1 MNSWA
6 FLGEGAGVD
15 SIGDGK
21 LTASV
26 SGSSLEHFEVDYQA
40 DGVTVGTNDYL
51 TLRKFELTSSSSFAF
66 WVKPTAAVTTGAL
79 YTLRNIDANG
89 AELRLGFTT
98 GGGAD
103 SLLDSVTVYEPGSS
117 TPTSLATTGSS
128 LTLTTNAWNLVTLV
142 FSPPLLSVYLGD
154 TLKYTVEMPFFLDPP
169 QALGQRSTYNDNA
182 PVDLSGYMT
191 TMQAILGNAPAHEQI
206 TGRAASTGFA
216 GSFAAAVHWPRT
228 ALSSNEVDIL
238 DQMTA
243 PPTNTGW
250 SGGAV
255 PTPCRSASAAPDLA
269 RGYGSWIDA
278 VTWTVDDTVHEMVCG
293 ASGTASSFYTTD
305 TLPPGM
311 SLSAD
316 GHLRGSVT
324 GALNTGSVT
333 VFAVNTAG
341 RASAQLS
348 LGAAFAPPNITAG
361 YFPADGGVWRT
372 YGLGETIALNTT
384 NLGGPVSNGFSANG
398 KPTWLT
404 LDPSTGALYGTV
416 PAPGAGDASAAIG
429 THQIEVTASS
439 AAGSSVSWLQ
449 ITINEYIAPDL
460 SEGYSPSGQTMSF
473 VRSSAITA
481 ETITEAGGRAC
492 TYSIEPALPSGL
504 SFATSTGT
512 ISGTPTVETAGRV
525 YYVSASLDAQPTMIS
540 QIEINLEITAIL
552 PTSFS
557 SPSPM
562 PTGANALSLT
572 LNEPMAD
579 VTFQADGDSPTY
591 HLQSSTGGCARYAA
605 VGITIDEVSGV
616 LSGTPRTA
624 FSGCDLVVVARN
636 SGGEITTNIEV
647 TVAADANGGLHLGL
661 ELDLATLGV
670 SAVADLP
677 GAFDTTFPR
686 DVAAAL
692 GIDVTQIELQDKQAA
707 STAGRALV
715 LFLLKPVAPSTTP
728 ERQLEHNLAVLS
740 RWSHGVPADGVAAS
754 ADASKLYQGVFT
766 RATVS
771 SVGLLAFAPDGSP
784 RLAGDIEPAVVSGYP
799 GGSLTAYVGDALDG
813 TFMPQQLNGT
823 GLALSIAGAGGA
835 NASLPAGVVFNDTTG
850 ALTGTPS
857 TENASM
863 TYTVTLSN
871 PAGVATTT
879 FTLEIL
885 AKPPVLTPSNTGV
898 QHWIQSGQVSI
909 AKPNNVGGTLG
920 ITWSTPDTL
929 PNGLVVN
936 PTTGDI
942 EGSPTVPMDAANY
955 TIVATNSGGDSN
967 VTVVIKVHPHPT
979 LVDEG
984 TPQATPLCGPITG
997 ATPLLLETTYPIDTI
1012 GLSIGEANRAMC
1024 RWLDALGTGNHT
1036 WVYAQVTA
1044 ANTLSCVTP
1053 NVSAAVQSGL
1063 EVSFG
1068 GTNPEFIPVGAVGG
1082 GTAIFTFYNPPA
1094 DVGNTTAMTAML
1106 TGSTDSLGLTWTD
1119 AGFVLDPCMVNR
1131 TKIRFRDGAKV
1142 RTAVLDVATAATLNA
1157 TGTAATIAVDAPNV
1171 VDYQVAV
1178 DETTNARDM
1187 MLHIS
1192 LNGQQYTPAVNFTY
1206 TAVNQPLLIR
1216 TAPMSVPRRTA
1227 SYVTIY
1233 GDAFLT
1239 DGQETYCDLEKYA
1252 CADTAPGYPAI
1263 TKETLED
1270 QSQCGAATKA
1280 ASCALDNAG
1289 NRDPDCPTPLTAQT
1303 TDRTV
1308 VCQMPD
1314 LSAASTFTHVRL
1326 KVMVG
1331 SAGTDKWSDPLQL
1344 FDMATISSIDPLSGP
1359 ANGKSS
1365 FHLTGANLNG
1375 VGGTGTLSPA
1385 TLSLA
1390 TRENGANKLDES
1402 TDGATLVAKED
1413 AFVSTFASLSAGP
1426 NPVYYARNGADMR
1439 AGDLDTLAP
1448 LDFEFFT
1455 IFGVNSLV
1463 PTSAALG
1470 PTING
1475 ANQVIT
1481 IRLDGFGPNFGPCG
1495 GTLPN
1500 NGGAVPAATCNSYGA
1515 AAMPPPNEV
1524 SCRFLDGLGGSV
1536 LGTVTGSF
1544 MATSDETLS
1553 SPGIA
1558 DCAQCQCCVSCV
1570 MSTFSNNTE
1579 RTAYVEVSTD
1589 NTTADRTCSPGPCT
1603 KVYSTATT
1611 STTVR
1616 LFSQPSASGVDHLY
1630 GPVSGGKTFTLTGA
1644 NFQDEAPT
1652 TLKCRFVA
1660 VTNGA
1665 PSEVKQVT
1673 VIDDSSAECQMPEL
1687 NAGHYILQLSMNDY
1701 YWTPCT
1707 ETLSAITVDGTNG
1720 NVCGGQGVS
1729 IYAFTAQMV
1738 QPSSVPDYVASEVT
1752 ISVDGFV
1759 GITPCDGSHPG
1770 SNDDSCNAKCR
1781 FEISGQTGHVE
1792 TPATPPAEGES
1803 SFTCMTPTAANFTS
1817 AGLTLDSSEGMA
1829 TVLVRLATD
1838 GQHFTEGLKL
1848 YMYPK
1853 PIITSVTPL
1862 YGPVRPEGLQIT
1874 ITGSNFVHQ
1883 TTSSSGT
1890 NFQDHISLA
1899 VRADPYTPGSLPSA
1913 PNTAVE
1919 TAVTRVDANT
1929 LTVTLSALSYGSH
1942 YVELS
1947 INGEHF
1953 PDDYTHTVVM
1963 YEQSTTPEPTAGPIT
1978 RPNDVTIDLAGLT
1991 SADVGQAN
1999 MTCSWT
2005 YNGNET
2011 ILTATLSAA
2020 ADNVMCTLPQQPEG
2034 TAGGTGQLKVGS
2046 GGEYA
2051 PSIAYDLFDMPSIDT
2066 IEPRIISKNTNAAL
2080 SAAVAA
2086 DGIGPQDGM
2095 YVYMNGSFLFDGTI
2109 TCGFISGNDPTPQTV
2124 TGEVWCGS
2132 GAAAQA
2138 TACSASGTGSS
2149 DCAGCSLRCE
2159 APAALPLGET
2169 YVKVTR
2175 NLVDWSAED
2184 PNITLTSFSVTAID
2198 RISTADNLPLNGQGD
2213 NDPMLRLTLNG
2224 FSDDERGLAVM
2235 NGGGLQCRFVPSA
2248 ETGGNFAGGVW
2259 HTPAVVTANNIVS
2272 CIADNADNTQGTPT
2286 FGFHYIQVVS
2296 QRMVDMDLH
2305 IPVNNGRQFLFY
2317 NSPEF
2322 GTHRQVNPSTGDET
2336 VVAPLVAN
2344 TFSDAMYPNG
2354 QATVPPPGHLQPQ
2367 QSDYGIIELS
2377 GQFPARY
2384 SGQGL
2389 GMTGTEWACR
2399 FDNSVERQVID
2410 WADTDLDGI
2419 IDKVRCAFEP
2429 HAYGDVQVH
2438 FSMNPKEGQWFPLPN
2453 EQQLTLTY
2461 YGCTA
2466 GYFSPHYE
2474 TACAPCARGYY
2485 QKNPNSLECLPCNH
2499 RSYQPALG
2507 SESCLPCDSGERGDT
2522 LWVPDKAG
2530 TSLQECQC
2538 IPGVQDRRVA
2548 EAIAIGTEEDG
2559 LIVEDEDL
2567 NGFYLDTNDHG
2578 FFNTDGS
2585 PVGGVSCQPCPPGAV
2600 CQGRNSGWYKSAEC
2614 RARREAL
2621 PDLIAAAAD
2630 GSAEKATLQAEF
2642 DQNTKD
2648 CGPKYSQWGPR
2659 DAELPP
2665 LPKPGYFSYYYS
2677 SLTNFTMDDARNAEC
2692 AVRLDA
2698 LPDLITAKQTECN
2711 GFDATSDEASTCDD
2725 ELDELNREQNELER
2739 DCGKYLTMSFYDV
2752 IANNGQSLYGVA
2764 QISACPTAGNA
2775 TLRCPG
2781 WMEGEPVDGM
2791 QCERGFTGPICR
2803 ECAAPKTYADDPRG
2817 LLMQACPG
2825 PNCGNAYAHREEAWY
2840 GKEGG
2845 CRRCQITNSG
2855 LLFVIGVVVVIALLV
2870 LCFFVSVRLAKI
2882 NVKSFAP
2889 FTITLDYAQM
2899 LAIMPYLSLK
2909 WPKVVQD
2916 VFDLHELV
2924 SLDLDMFTS
2933 QAECA
2938 ISFTWF
2944 EKTALYFLVPF
2955 AMAGGV
2961 LTIMMILFL
2970 LHGCGFHFGFRG
2982 SRGIKMGKKV
2992 IKQSSTAS
3000 RDSVADVA
3008 NASSEE
3014 FNAQPEWMH
3023 LFNMCCHAYLYMLNF
3038 SYMLITKRA
3047 LMFLDCKWHADIA
3060 KYKLDFDPRVY
3071 CTTDVEIE
3079 GERVCYDWKKFMAG
3093 DYGITLGGSDG
3104 EGSTAF
3110 GGDPA
3115 CWRDMMAISMF
3126 GFFVYVVGIPAL
3138 LTWKLIS
3145 NRHYAVFT
3153 KSISLQE
3160 ARLRKKTT
3168 KEEPEEIVQTMLDL
3182 CQGFATYLRRYE
3194 ANEHYLYFH
3203 TTRLSTM
3210 LIKAQKHL
3218 LDERRKEM
3226 AAEGKFSLFRALAH
3240 HTRHDKLTTQIAD
3253 HTNSMIEK
3261 MDEYRHMRSRY
3272 GFLLARWRPELY
3284 FWEMVYLARRFFW
3297 AVIINQ
3303 LKSFPVLCATMAQ
3316 LVLFVHFSLQL
3327 AFSPFERSEDNK
3339 LSFLALLTMELV
3351 LMAGVLFHQLDE
3363 LHTGYDANG
3372 RRLVSRVF
3380 DGSVPRW
3387 VQPVADSVAY
3397 MICILIICTTAIESF
3412 FLAKAALERIRPWLN
3427 RKILGPLRQGI
3438 RERIKKMGSKPKAGS
3453 KAEVAQHAKVKS
3465 LWQTGASKAL
3475 AHAAAQAEEAK
3486 ERGAASTVA
3495 DIMAGHE
3502 DDDDMPIFMG
3512 PPKGPPIGDPVRPPT
3527 SLPQRH
3533 GHDQEAHFDLDV
3545 PEEQEGEEGGGDDE
3559 AGRAYTE
3566 EELKAR
3572 AKSKKLKKGKSNLTR
3587 GQSKAVAKDWAARD
3601 TSNTV
3606 REASLEELALSKAQT
3621 ASMSSAWVAAR
3632 EGDFRFMGLWLRLGK
3647 PLDASE
3653 SKGETLLMAASAAG
3667 QHIMLAFLLQIGANP
3682 NAEDAKG
3689 YTALH
3694 HAAIGGK
3701 VSSVEVLLR
3710 HNAGTDHQA
3719 HMDGFSPLHAA
3730 ASAPNNARQLVELL
3744 LQYGADR
3751 HVTDRQGR
3759 TVAELAAAAGHAGAL
3774 GDLLTI
3780 DTPRGTAEKKPQY
3793 GTQNKPSPAAQAAAA
3808 ASSSSDDDA
3817 APARESGGITPAPAG
3832 MGGGGRDAAMSRW
3845 SRAREAADSQ
3855 SKPSMLKLLRKMG
3868 KAGGGG
3874 ASQSPP
3880 IVPQSEPLNPGGIEL
3895 QDNGSAV

>member
-1 MNSWA
+1 M
-6 FLGEGAGVD
+6 
-15 SIGDGK
+15 
-21 LTASV
+21 
-26 SGSSLEHFEVDYQA
+26 SGSSLEHFEIPYAA
-40 DGVTVGTNDYL
+40 DGVTLVGASDYV

-66 WVKPTAAVTTGAL
+66 WVKPTAAVTSGAL
-79 YTLRNIDANG
+79 YTLRNTDASG
-89 AELRLGFTT
+89 AELRLEFTT
-98 GGGAD
+98 AGVGA
-103 SLLDSVTVYEPGSS
+103 SRLDVVKVYDPGSGA
-117 TPTSLATTGSS
+117 ATTLSKTGASIDLPTGQWS
-128 LTLTTNAWNLVTLV
+128 LVTLV
-142 FSPPLLSVYLGD
+142 FAPPLLSVYLGS
-154 TLKYTVEMPFFLDPP
+154 TLKYSVAMPFFLDPP

-191 TMQAILGNAPAHEQI
+191 TMEVYLGNAPAS
-206 TGRAASTGFA
+206 GDARALAASSGFA
-216 GSFAAAVHWPRT
+216 GSFASAVHWPRT
-228 ALSSNEVDIL
+228 ALSSTEVGIL
-238 DQMTA
+238 AQMTT
-243 PPTNTGW
+243 PQSGSGGW
-250 SGGAV
+250 SGGAT

-269 RGYGSWIDA
+269 RGYGAWMDA

-305 TLPPGM
+305 ALPTGMTL
-311 SLSAD
+311 SVD
-316 GHLRGSVT
+316 GHLRGSADAV
-324 GALNTGSVT
+324 AATGSVT
-333 VFAVNTAG
+333 VHAVNTAG

-348 LGAAFAPPNITAG
+348 LGAALAPPNITAG
-361 YFPADGGVWRT
+361 YLPADGGVWRS
-372 YGLGETIALNTT
+372 YGLSDTITLNTV
-384 NLGGPVSNGFSANG
+384 NVGGTVSSYTASGT
-398 KPTWLT
+398 KPSWLA
-404 LDPSTGALYGTV
+404 LDASTGVLSGTV
-416 PAPGAGDASAAIG
+416 PAPGHADAAAAVG
-429 THQIEVTASS
+429 THQFEVTATS
-439 AAGSSVSWLQ
+439 AAGSSTSWLQ
-449 ITINEYIAPDL
+449 ITIDEYIKPDL
-460 SEGYSPSGQTMSF
+460 SAGYLPAGQTMSF
-473 VRSSAITA
+473 EKLTAITSQ
-481 ETITEAGGRAC
+481 TITEVGGRAC
-492 TYSIEPALPSGL
+492 TYSIAPALPAGL
-504 SFATSTGT
+504 SFATATGT
-512 ISGTPTVETAGRV
+512 ISGTPTTETGQRQ
-525 YYVSASLDAQPTMIS
+525 YYVTASLDAQPTMMS
-540 QIEINLEITAIL
+540 QIEVELAITAIV
-552 PTSFS
+552 PTAFNA
-557 SPSPM
+557 PTTM

-572 LNEPMAD
+572 LNQPMTP
-579 VTFQADGDSPTY
+579 VTFGADGDSAPTY
-591 HLQSSTGGCARYAA
+591 YLQASTTGDCARYAA
-605 VGITIDEVSGV
+605 VGITIGEVSGV

-624 FSGCDLVVVARN
+624 FSGCQMVVVARN
-636 SGGEITTNIEV
+636 SGGQVTQNIDV
-647 TVAADANGGLHLGL
+647 TVAADTAGGLHLGL
-661 ELDLATLGV
+661 ELELSTLG
-670 SAVADLP
+670 AATVADLS
-677 GAFDTTFPR
+677 ADFDAVFVR
-686 DVAAAL
+686 DVAGAL
-692 GIDVTQIELQDKQAA
+692 GIDFAQIELQDKQATT
-707 STAGRALV
+707 SPAGRVLV
-715 LFLLKPVAPSTTP
+715 LFLLKPVSPSTTP

-740 RWSHGVPADGVAAS
+740 RWTHGVPADGVAS
-754 ADASKLYQGVFT
+754 SGNASKLYQGVFT
-766 RATVS
+766 RATVA
-771 SVGLLAFAPDGSP
+771 SVGLLAYAPDGSP

-799 GGSLTAYVGDALDG
+799 GGALTAYVGDALDG

-835 NASLPAGVVFNDTTG
+835 SLPPGVVFNASTG

-871 PAGVATTT
+871 PAGSATTT
-879 FTLEIL
+879 FTLAIL

-898 QHWIQSGQVSI
+898 QHWLQSGVVAI
-909 AKPNNVGGTLG
+909 AAPTNVGGALG
-920 ITWSTPDTL
+920 ITWSTQGEAL
-929 PNGLVVN
+929 PSGMTINAA
-936 PTTGDI
+936 TGVI
-942 EGSPTVPMDAANY
+942 EGSPTVAKDTANY
-955 TIVATNSGGDSN
+955 TVVATNSGGASS
-967 VTVVIKVHPHPT
+967 VAVVINVHPHPT
-979 LVDEG
+979 LVAQG

-997 ATPLLLETTYPIDTI
+997 ATPLLLETAYPIDTV
-1012 GLSIGEANRAMC
+1012 GLSIGEANTAKC
-1024 RWLDALGTGNHT
+1024 RWADALGAGSHT
-1036 WVYAQVTA
+1036 WAYATVTA
-1044 ANTLSCVTP
+1044 ANTLSCATP

-1063 EVSFG
+1063 EVSFD
-1068 GTNPEFIPVGAVGG
+1068 GTEFIPVAAPPGAASYP
-1082 GTAIFTFYNPPA
+1082 GTATFTFYNPPTG
-1094 DVGNTTAMTAML
+1094 VGNTTEMTAML
-1106 TGSTDSLGLTWTD
+1106 TGSTSTLGLSWSD

-1131 TKIRFRDGAKV
+1131 TKIRFRDGASIV
-1142 RTAVLDVATAATLNA
+1142 TAVLDVATSASLAGDA
-1157 TGTAATIAVDAPNV
+1157 TAATIAVDAPNV

-1178 DETTNARDM
+1178 DEDTNARDM

-1216 TAPMSVPRRTA
+1216 TAPTAVPRRAA

-1239 DGQETYCDLEKYA
+1239 AGAETYCDMQRWT
-1252 CADTAPGYPAI
+1252 CQPTVTGYPAI
-1263 TKETLED
+1263 TKDTLEGECSGPD
-1270 QSQCGAATKA
+1270 VA
-1280 ASCALDNAG
+1280 ASGCALIGGA
-1289 NRDPDCPTPLTAQT
+1289 RDPACPVPAESVATT
-1303 TDRTV
+1303 TDRAI

-1314 LSAASTFTHVRL
+1314 LSAVSTHTHIRL

-1344 FDMATISSIDPLSGP
+1344 FDMATITSIDPRSGP

-1365 FHLTGANLNG
+1365 FDLTGTNLDSIL
-1375 VGGTGTLSPA
+1375 GGG

-1390 TRENGANKLDES
+1390 TRENGANKLTENDGTGGTPAGS
-1402 TDGATLVAKED
+1402 TLTAMED
-1413 AFVSTFASLSAGP
+1413 AFVSTFAALSAGP
-1426 NPVYYARNGADMR
+1426 NPVYFARNGADMR
-1439 AGDLDTLAP
+1439 TGDLDTLAP
-1448 LDFEFFT
+1448 LDYEFFT
-1455 IFGVNSLV
+1455 VFGVNSLV
-1463 PTSAALG
+1463 PASAARG
-1470 PTING
+1470 TTING

-1495 GTLPN
+1495 GTLPS
-1500 NGGAVPAATCNSYGA
+1500 GGAVPAATCNTYGA
-1515 AAMPPPNEV
+1515 PAMRPPDEIY
-1524 SCRFLDGLGGSV
+1524 CRFLDGEGGSV
-1536 LGTVTGSF
+1536 LAGGAMVTGSF
-1544 MATSDETLS
+1544 MATSDETLA

-1558 DCAQCQCCVSCV
+1558 ECEQCQCCVSCV
-1570 MSTFSNNTE
+1570 VPTFAGDADTE
-1579 RTAYVEVSTD
+1579 QTIYVEVSTD
-1589 NTTADRTCSPGPCT
+1589 NTTAGTSRS
-1603 KVYSTATT
+1603 KVYSTATA

-1616 LFSQPSASGVDHLY
+1616 MFSQPSATAIDHLY
-1630 GPVSGGKTFTLTGA
+1630 GPVSGGKMFNLTGL
-1644 NFQDEAPT
+1644 NFVDEAPT
-1652 TLKCRFVA
+1652 VLKCRFVA
-1660 VTNGA
+1660 LTNGA
-1665 PSEVKQVT
+1665 PSEVKQAT
-1673 VIDDSSAECQMPEL
+1673 VVSNTSALCVMPEL
-1687 NAGHYILQLSMNDY
+1687 NAGHYILQFSMNDY
-1701 YWTPCT
+1701 HWTPCT
-1707 ETLSAITVDGTNG
+1707 ETLNSITVDGTSG
-1720 NVCGGQGVS
+1720 DVCGGDGVS

-1738 QPSSVPDYVASEVT
+1738 DPSSVPDYVSEEIT

-1759 GITPCDGSHPG
+1759 GIQPCYGTKFGGHT
-1770 SNDDSCNAKCR
+1770 DSCNPKCR
-1781 FEISGQTGHVE
+1781 FEIAGQTGGVE
-1792 TPATPPAEGES
+1792 TTAVAPLSSSDP
-1803 SFTCMTPTAANFTS
+1803 SFTCMTPTAANFS
-1817 AGLTLDSSEGMA
+1817 AAGLTLDSSEGMA

-1838 GQHFTEGLKL
+1838 GEHFTEGLNL
-1848 YMYPK
+1848 YLYPK
-1853 PIITSVTPL
+1853 PLITSVTPL

-1883 TTSSSGT
+1883 TTSSSGA
-1890 NFQDHISLA
+1890 NFQDQISLA
-1899 VRADPYTPGSLPSA
+1899 VRADPFTPGSANPPIENEASKT
-1913 PNTAVE
+1913 P
-1919 TAVTRVDANT
+1919 VDVAFRTSNT
-1929 LTVTLSALSYGSH
+1929 LTATLSALTYGSH
-1942 YVELS
+1942 YIELS
-1947 INGEHF
+1947 INGDHF
-1953 PDDYTHTVVM
+1953 PNDRAHVVVM
-1963 YEQSTTPEPTAGPIT
+1963 YEQSTVPEPTAGPIT
-1978 RPNDVTIDLAGLT
+1978 RPNDVTIALAGLT
-1991 SADVGQAN
+1991 ASDVGQAN

-2011 ILTATLSAA
+2011 VLAATLSAA
-2020 ADNVMCTLPQQPEG
+2020 ADEVMCTLPQQPEG

-2046 GGEYA
+2046 DGEYA
-2051 PSIAYDLFDMPSIDT
+2051 PSIAYDLFDMPSVDT
-2066 IEPRIISKNTNAAL
+2066 IEPRIISKDTNAEENAARTDPAL
-2080 SAAVAA
+2080 AAA
-2086 DGIGPQDGM
+2086 GLGPSDGM
-2095 YVYMNGSFLFDGTI
+2095 YVYLNGSFLFDGTI
-2109 TCGFISGNDPTPQTV
+2109 TCGFVSGNDPVPQTV
-2124 TGEVWCGS
+2124 AGEVYCS
-2132 GAAAQA
+2132 GDSAAAA
-2138 TACSASGTGSS
+2138 ACSAGGTSSGL
-2149 DCAGCSLRCE
+2149 CAGCSLRCE

-2169 YVKVTR
+2169 HVMVTR
-2175 NLVDWSAED
+2175 NLVDWSAMD
-2184 PNITLTSFSVTAID
+2184 DNITLTSFSVTAID
-2198 RISTADNLPLNGQGD
+2198 KISTADDLPLNGVGD

-2224 FSDDERGLAVM
+2224 FADDARGLAVM
-2235 NGGGLQCRFVPSA
+2235 NQGGLQCRFVPGA
-2248 ETGGNFAGGVW
+2248 DNGGAFDGGVW

-2272 CIADNADNTQGTPT
+2272 CIADNSDNTLGTPSY
-2286 FGFHYIQVVS
+2286 GFHYIQVLT
-2296 QRMVDMDLH
+2296 QKMVDMDLR

-2317 NSPEF
+2317 NSPSF
-2322 GTHRQVNPSTGDET
+2322 GSHSVMDTTVFPPQQVLE
-2336 VVAPLVAN
+2336 APLVSN
-2344 TFSDAMYPNG
+2344 TFTDAMYPNG
-2354 QATVPPPGHLQPQ
+2354 AATTPPPGHSQPQ

-2377 GQFPARY
+2377 GEFPVKY
-2384 SGQGL
+2384 TGLGL
-2389 GMTGTEWACR
+2389 GMTGTQWACR
-2399 FDNSVERQVID
+2399 FDNSVERDVID
-2410 WADTDLDGI
+2410 WEDTDGDGV
-2419 IDKVRCAFEP
+2419 IDTIRCAFEP
-2429 HAYGDVQVH
+2429 HAHGDVSVH

-2453 EQQLTLTY
+2453 EPQLTLTY
-2461 YGCTA
+2461 HGCTA

-2474 TACAPCARGYY
+2474 TACAPCPRGYY
-2485 QKNPNSLECLPCNH
+2485 QRNENSLQCNMCGH
-2499 RSYQPALG
+2499 RTYQPDEGQSDCLQCDTGDLG
-2507 SESCLPCDSGERGDT
+2507 YT

-2530 TSLQECQC
+2530 TSLSDCQC
-2538 IPGVQDRRVA
+2538 IPGDQDRRVQ
-2548 EAIAIGTEEDG
+2548 EAMADGTEETG
-2559 LIVEDEDL
+2559 IIILEA
-2567 NGFYLDTNDHG
+2567 NKRGFYLDTNIHG
-2578 FFNTDGS
+2578 FFDSESGL
-2585 PVGGVSCQPCPPGAV
+2585 PVGGHACLACPEGSV
-2600 CQGRNSGWYKSAEC
+2600 CQGRNSGWYATAAC
-2614 RARREAL
+2614 RARREEL
-2621 PDLIAAAAD
+2621 PALIAAEAD
-2630 GSAEKATLQAEF
+2630 GSDAKATLQAEL
-2642 DQNTKD
+2642 DQNTVE
-2648 CGPKYSQWGPR
+2648 CGPRYSAWGPR

-2665 LPKPGYFSYYYS
+2665 LPLPGYFSYYYS
-2677 SLTNFTMDDARNAEC
+2677 SLTNFTMDHARNAEC
-2692 AVRLDA
+2692 TVRLEA
-2698 LPDLITAKQTECN
+2698 LPDVISAKQTECN
-2711 GFDATSDEASTCDD
+2711 GYDAASDDASACDD
-2725 ELDELNREQNELER
+2725 QLEALNVELNDLTR
-2739 DCGKYLTMSFYDV
+2739 DCGSYLTMSFYDV
-2752 IANNGQSLYGVA
+2752 LANEGETLYGVGEIA
-2764 QISACPTAGNA
+2764 ACPSAGNA
-2775 TLRCPG
+2775 SLRCRG
-2781 WMEGEPVDGM
+2781 YMEGEPIDGM
-2791 QCERGFTGPICR
+2791 QCERGYSGPICR
-2803 ECAAPKTYADDPRG
+2803 DCAAPKTYANDPRG
-2817 LLMQACPG
+2817 TLMQPCPG
-2825 PNCGNAYAHREEAWY
+2825 PNCNTEYANREEAWFA
-2840 GKEGG
+2840 KEGG

-2855 LLFVIGVVVVIALLV
+2855 LLFVIGVVVVCALLV

-2992 IKQSSTAS
+2992 IKRGSTAS

-3008 NASSEE
+3008 NAQDD

-3047 LMFLDCKWHADIA
+3047 LMFLDCKWHPELNPAR
-3060 KYKLDFDPRVY
+3060 YKLDFDPRVY
-3071 CTTDVEIE
+3071 CTTDVEVD
-3079 GERVCYDWKKFMAG
+3079 GERVCYDWSAFMAG

-3126 GFFVYVVGIPAL
+3126 GFLVYVVGIPAL
-3138 LTWKLIS
+3138 LTWKLVN

-3160 ARLRKKTT
+3160 ARLRKKTS
-3168 KEEPEEIVQTMLDL
+3168 KEEPEEIVQIMLDL

-3194 ANEHYLYFH
+3194 AKEHYLYFH

-3218 LDERRKEM
+3218 LEERRKEM

-3372 RRLVSRVF
+3372 DRLVSRVF

-3412 FLAKAALERIRPWLN
+3412 FLAKAALERIRPWLG
-3427 RKILGPLRQGI
+3427 RKVAGPLKQCI
-3438 RERIKKMGSKPKAGS
+3438 RERIKKMGSKAKAGS
-3453 KAEVAQHAKVKS
+3453 KAEVAQHAKVRN
-3465 LWQTGASKAL
+3465 LWQAGASKAL
-3475 AHAAAQAEEAK
+3475 ASAAAAAEEAK
-3486 ERGAASTVA
+3486 ERGAASTNVA
-3495 DIMAGHE
+3495 DIMAAND

-3512 PPKGPPIGDPVRPPT
+3512 PPRGPPIGDPVRPPT

-3533 GHDQEAHFDLDV
+3533 GHDHDAHFDLDV
-3545 PEEQEGEEGGGDDE
+3545 AEDGGEGEEGAEDE

-3572 AKSKKLKKGKSNLTR
+3572 AKSKKLRKGKSNLTR
-3587 GQSKAVAKDWAARD
+3587 GQSKAAAKDWAARD
-3601 TSNTV
+3601 TNTV
-3606 REASLEELALSKAQT
+3606 REASLEELALAKAQT

-3780 DTPRGTAEKKPQY
+3780 DTPRGAAAEKRTPQY
-3793 GTQNKPSPAAQAAAA
+3793 GTQNRPSPSKQAAA
-3808 ASSSSDDDA
+3808 ASSSDA
-3817 APARESGGITPAPAG
+3817 ASPAKERGGGITPAPAG
-3832 MGGGGRDAAMSRW
+3832 FGGPNAAAMSRW
-3845 SRAREAADSQ
+3845 SRVKEAAESQ
-3855 SKPSMLKLLRKMG
+3855 SKPSMFKLLRKMG
-3868 KAGGGG
+3868 KAGGSSGV
-3874 ASQSPP
+3874 QSPP
-3880 IVPQSEPLNPGGIEL
+3880 IVPQSSEPLNPEGIEL